1 MNKCDKD
8 EYLCEDEERT
18 YHIGIIDDRWRCGIC
33 RNCIQTCIY
42 KRGRQKN
49 KTPHRCFSILCGASV
64 ERRNHQELNPYE
76 KRYRWTQ
83 HRNEKLRRC
92 NKFLEHIIS
101 LTCCIFFPRSSSH
114 CRDSNVVL
122 HIHEKH
128 IGKSLRHKCAAFIM
142 C

>member
-1 MNKCDKD
+1 MRHRRIRMWGRK
-8 EYLCEDEERT
+8 EDIS
-18 YHIGIIDDRWRCGIC
+18 HWVNRWSLTLWY
-33 RNCIQTCIY
+33 TCIY
-42 KRGRQKN
+42 RRGRQKN
-49 KTPHRCFSILCGASV
+49 KTPHRCFSTYCCASV

-128 IGKSLRHKCAAFIM
+128 IGKSVRHKCDAFIM